1 MNFPNKCCFFCP
13 KIVFLGNHIFTILNL
28 GMAQWPS
35 KVQPPLLSS
44 CTTAQA
50 PSMKPC
56 WRHTWLQ
63 PSSHTQPHFP
73 PMSDCG
79 SLRGQTPGASEVNLL
94 KKKKEGP
101 SSDSGSLRG
110 RTRSLLFLLQEF
122 DLGGSRSLTS
132 GSLRD
137 QTRSLPVSK
146 QNHMVPKPNSHHH
159 KICFIFLWQ

>member
-1 MNFPNKCCFFCP
+1 MFKMNFPKKCCFFCP
-13 KIVFLGNHIFTILNL
+13 KIVFLGNHIFTILSL

-44 CTTAQA
+44 CTTARA

-122 DLGGSRSLTS
+122 DLGGSRSLIS
-132 GSLRD
+132 EAPG
-137 QTRSLPVSK
+137 V
-146 QNHMVPKPNSHHH
+146 
-159 KICFIFLWQ
+159 